1 MVWQRSGGL
10 SKWAKQN
17 FDLVNKTVQRG
28 IFEGL
33 DTETIA
39 AQIIQESR
47 LAGFKGAKIA
57 GDTAAARVYRQAQT
71 LARTAVAE
79 QNHQINARVWDAN
92 KEAMEGVQYE
102 WVAALD
108 SRTCEI
114 CAPMDGRITDTR
126 DDQEDWPIH
135 PNCRCQVVPFDPNG
149 PDEINVQE
157 VSDTP
162 FTYKGKTLDEMNKA
176 EREEALSK
184 GGLYASKVKVNGKM
198 MYRKTKTISVG
209 KGRNR
214 YAQYMAKANKET
226 QNEFFGNKARADV
239 FRREV
244 ERGADPQETLARM
257 LGGQRDDKT
266 WRPVD
271 SPLAALRKRKAAAP
285 KPAPVVKRKGA
296 PKPVAA
302 PKKTVAPPK
311 QELRQWT
318 ANGYKEM
325 RAEEFRQAQAAGA
338 KLSKYEKAQIKEFP
352 RNPRTVK
359 ATKAVEEYV
368 NSDAARYKG
377 TVYRGMNLEKA
388 DLDDL
393 LKRYEAGGPA
403 LAMES
408 WTKNPDLSDFT
419 IGAHNPVKLKI
430 TNKHGVDIERF
441 SGIKSEREVLQ
452 PKDVRYRVKKV
463 ERTEFSPSA
472 TKRGIYSYDIE
483 LEQLDD

>member
-1 MVWQRSGGL
+1 MSRWLSDSSRTLGSSQRLGTAEAAAVVAVPDLKVNDVKLRDWFANDRTKMSR
-10 SKWAKQN
+10 WAKQN

-184 GGLYASKVKVNGKM
+184 GGLYASKVKVKGKM
-198 MYRKTKTISVG
+198 YR
-209 KGRNR
+209 RPDNR
-214 YAQYMAKANKET
+214 
-226 QNEFFGNKARADV
+226 
-239 FRREV
+239 V
-244 ERGADPQETLARM
+244 ERGKNRW
-257 LGGQRDDKT
+257 RT
-266 WRPVD
+266 WPRPTMRR
-271 SPLAALRKRKAAAP
+271 STSFLAAGL
-285 KPAPVVKRKGA
+285 
-296 PKPVAA
+296 
-302 PKKTVAPPK
+302 
-311 QELRQWT
+311 
-318 ANGYKEM
+318 
-325 RAEEFRQAQAAGA
+325 
-338 KLSKYEKAQIKEFP
+338 
-352 RNPRTVK
+352 
-359 ATKAVEEYV
+359 
-368 NSDAARYKG
+368 
-377 TVYRGMNLEKA
+377 
-388 DLDDL
+388 
-393 LKRYEAGGPA
+393 
-403 LAMES
+403 
-408 WTKNPDLSDFT
+408 
-419 IGAHNPVKLKI
+419 
-430 TNKHGVDIERF
+430 
-441 SGIKSEREVLQ
+441 
-452 PKDVRYRVKKV
+452 
-463 ERTEFSPSA
+463 ERTYSA
-472 TKRGIYSYDIE
+472 ERLSG
-483 LEQLDD
+483 EQTHRRRWRECLKARVMTRPGVLLIAR